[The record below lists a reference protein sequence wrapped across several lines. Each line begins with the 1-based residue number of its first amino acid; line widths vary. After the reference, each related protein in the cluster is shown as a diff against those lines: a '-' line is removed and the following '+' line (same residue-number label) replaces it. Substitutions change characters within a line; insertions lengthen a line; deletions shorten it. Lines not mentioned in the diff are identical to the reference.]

1 MSDDWTPG
9 AGSRTLTPEAG
20 MLFRGRYPDSPFR
33 LHDFG
38 EGVADLYDVEEWGD
52 KFWWQQPEGRDGGPY
67 DDMRPDLTDPATR
80 YLALA
85 QLARR
90 VGLDSAWGCL
100 LCYEGVEYGGWSL
113 RVVGRRWLRLYSP
126 EIAPSRIVGRL
137 THGED
142 FSWLVVPG
150 INTDDALD
158 ALDRALWATRGT
170 P

>member
-90 VGLDSAWGCL
+90 VGLDPTWGMTWEQDDSDAGQWHL
-100 LCYEGVEYGGWSL
+100 HTPTGGRTYHPRHASE
-113 RVVGRRWLRLYSP
+113 RS
-126 EIAPSRIVGRL
+126 
-137 THGED
+137 TH
-142 FSWLVVPG
+142 VPG
-150 INTDDALD
+150 IDTDDPAE
-158 ALDRALWATRGT
+158 ALDRALWATRGQ